1 MTTMLE
7 QIRAVVATTAPRWQT
22 LLATIPADLA
32 ERPPQPG
39 EWSAVE
45 CLRHL
50 TDAEQFLWPVRVR
63 ALLVGEDFPAFN
75 PTADGRDYAALAPA
89 QLAEE
94 FARLRVANLP
104 LLASITEADFAR
116 TGTHPELGAVT
127 LGQLL
132 HEWAAHDLMH
142 TVQAERALMQP
153 FIAGTGP
160 WRFYFADHD
169 VAPTGA
175 SVPVTGE

>member
-1 MTTMLE
+1 MATMLE
-7 QIRAVVATTAPRWQT
+7 QIRAIVGTTAARWQT
-22 LLATIPADLA
+22 LMTAIPADLA
-32 ERPPQPG
+32 QRQPQPG

-50 TDAEQFLWPVRVR
+50 TDAEQFVWPVRVR
-63 ALLVGEDFPAFN
+63 ALLASEAFPAFN
-75 PTADGRDYAALAPA
+75 PTADGRDYDALTPV
-89 QLAEE
+89 QLADD
-94 FARLRVANLP
+94 FAQRRAANLA
-104 LLASITEADFAR
+104 LLATITEADFAR
-116 TGTHPELGAVT
+116 TGTHPELGAIT

-153 FIAGTGP
+153 FIMGTGP

-175 SVPVTGE
+175 SMAVKGE